1 MRSYLAVVDK
11 DADSAFGLWF
21 PDVAGCFSAA
31 DADADIVANAVEALR
46 LYAEDESLPEPS
58 SHEAIVARA
67 DVREALAGGAHLLS
81 VPLIDA
87 DTAVVRANVTFERGM
102 LRAIDEAARR
112 LGVTRSAFLASAARD
127 KIEMRR

>member
-1 MRSYLAVVDK
+1 MRNYLAVVDK
-11 DADSAFGLWF
+11 DPGSAFGLWF
-21 PDVAGCFSAA
+21 PDVPGCFSAA
-31 DADADIVANAVEALR
+31 DAEADIVPNAVEALR
-46 LYAEDESLPEPS
+46 LYAEDETLPAPS
-58 SHEAIVARA
+58 PHEAIVARQ
-67 DVREALAGGAHLLS
+67 DVRSSLAQGGYLLS

>member
-1 MRSYLAVVDK
+1 MRNYLAVVDK

-21 PDVAGCFSAA
+21 PDVPGCFSAA
-31 DADADIVANAVEALR
+31 DLEGDIVANAVEALR

-58 SHEAIVARA
+58 SHEAIVTRS
-67 DVREALAGGAHLLS
+67 DVREALADGAYLLS
-81 VPLIDA
+81 VPLIEA

-112 LGVTRSAFLASAARD
+112 MGVTRSAFLASAARD

>member
-1 MRSYLAVVDK
+1 M
-11 DADSAFGLWF
+11 
-21 PDVAGCFSAA
+21 
-31 DADADIVANAVEALR
+31 IE
-46 LYAEDESLPEPS
+46 
-58 SHEAIVARA
+58 
-67 DVREALAGGAHLLS
+67 
-81 VPLIDA
+81 A